1 VLLIEAGIPCYNRN
15 QNTVQEYDLIPIL
28 IDFGLLVLGAVLL
41 LLGADWFMDG
51 VRDMARAFG
60 MSALVLGVLIAGLE
74 PEEMLTAALASARG
88 APALAVGNV
97 IGTNVTI
104 VTFALGLSAVT
115 VSDCA

>member
-1 VLLIEAGIPCYNRN
+1 M
-15 QNTVQEYDLIPIL
+15 IPIL
-28 IDFGLLVLGAVLL
+28 VDFGLLVLGAILL

-97 IGTNVTI
+97 IGTNVT
-104 VTFALGLSAVT
+104 
-115 VSDCA
+115 